1 MTPQHRGLRKPA
13 QGHTT
18 SKWQSSCSSLGLG
31 SYPFGPLH
39 LINACGIRNFSQH
52 PGTTSPPTSSSRSDC
67 GPLAGKGERGGP
79 QRVSPH
85 TSLEAPYLSQ
95 ATGQGDSRQQVQA
108 FSSQLLAA
116 ILDSMRKQEMRMGG
130 EAGQGHG
137 AGSPAEQVKALM
149 DLLAGKGCQ
158 GSQAPPTPDRTP
170 DSPRGPH
177 GNGRQMEGCPQAFS
191 PPLLSSPPIL
201 PPAPAFHL
209 PPRFPSLYLPSPTLP
224 SELHPQT
231 RGYRDTKRP
240 F

>member
-1 MTPQHRGLRKPA
+1 MTPRHRGLRQPA
-13 QGHTT
+13 QCHTT
-18 SKWQSSCSSLGLG
+18 SKWRSSFWSLGLG

-39 LINACGIRNFSQH
+39 LINACGIRNYSQH
-52 PGTTSPPTSSSRSDC
+52 PGTTSPSNLFLEVRLWATSWERRKGGS
-67 GPLAGKGERGGP
+67 PKGE
-79 QRVSPH
+79 PH
-85 TSLEAPYLSQ
+85 TPLEAPYLSQ

-158 GSQAPPTPDRTP
+158 GSQAPQIPDRTP

-177 GNGRQMEGCPQAFS
+177 GNGRQMEGYPQAFS
-191 PPLLSSPPIL
+191 PSSPFIPLIL
-201 PPAPAFHL
+201 PPTPAFHL
-209 PPRFPSLYLPSPTLP
+209 PPHFPSLHLPFPTLP
-224 SELHPQT
+224 SDLHPQT